1 MQVQCPKCGYTGQ
14 ISDKLIPDGGRNV
27 KCPKCSERFFIEKSG
42 VHHMTEDTYRPPPAV
57 EPTSPDTGMGG
68 RNPAGTYRPPAGT
81 ITTHTGGAVVRNK
94 SFIGAIIAGSVAAF
108 VCSIIWAV
116 ITVLTGYQ
124 VGLMAIGVGL
134 FVGIGVGAFGDGEDF
149 TFGIIGATLSLFG
162 CLFGNLLSI
171 CAFISRDPR
180 NPSFFTVLF
189 DVISHFDKLKSV
201 FAAHFQLIDLLFYA
215 IAVVAGFKV
224 STGVDFDKD
233 SD

>member
-27 KCPKCSERFFIEKSG
+27 KCPKCSEQFFIEKSG
-42 VHHMTEDTYRPPPAV
+42 VHHMTEDTYRPPPAL
-57 EPTSPDTGMGG
+57 EPTSPDAGSGD
-68 RNPAGTYRPPAGT
+68 RIPAGIYRPPAGT
-81 ITTHTGGAVVRNK
+81 ITTHTGDAVAPRK
-94 SFIGAIIAGSVAAF
+94 SFIGAIIAGGIAAF
-108 VCSIIWAV
+108 ICSIIWAV

-134 FVGIGVGAFGDGEDF
+134 FVGIGVGVFGDGQDF
-149 TFGIIGATLSLFG
+149 TFGIIGATLSLLG

-180 NPSFFTVLF
+180 NPSFFTVLS
-189 DVISHFDKLKSV
+189 DVAFHFDKLKSV
-201 FAAHFQLIDLLFYA
+201 FAAHFQLIDLLFYVIA
-215 IAVVAGFKV
+215 IVVGFKV
-224 STGVDFDKD
+224 SMGVGSEEY